1 MLLRA
6 CRPKQWS
13 KNLLVLAAPC
23 AAGIL
28 TRPGVAVE
36 VLAAFV
42 AFCLLSSATYLINDV
57 RDREQD
63 RSHPDKRRRPVAA
76 GELTPSAALWAAAT
90 MGLAGVAIA
99 TAVRPALGAVG
110 CGYVALTVS
119 YSLWWRRVVVAD
131 IVAISAGFVVRA
143 VAGGVAV
150 DVFLSRWFLLVTSWC
165 AVFLVAGKRYAELND
180 VPVGACT
187 RTTLRGYS
195 AGCLRLL
202 LLLAA
207 AFASAA
213 YAMWAFTRP
222 GHGGWYVP
230 SMVPFVLWLVR
241 YRVLLG
247 RGAGQAPEELILRDR
262 VLLALSIAWALLFL
276 GGVYVGR

>member
-1 MLLRA
+1 VLLRA

-23 AAGIL
+23 AAGVV
-28 TRPGVAVE
+28 TQPRVAVE

-63 RSHPDKRRRPVAA
+63 RRHPRKRTRPVAA
-76 GELTPSAALWAAAT
+76 GELSPSAALWSAAA
-90 MGLAGVAIA
+90 MGLSGAAIA
-99 TAVRPALGAVG
+99 TAVRPALGALS
-110 CGYVALTVS
+110 CGYVVLTVS
-119 YSLWWRRVVVAD
+119 YSLWWRHVVVAD
-131 IVAISAGFVVRA
+131 IVAISAGFVLRA
-143 VAGGVAV
+143 VAGGVAT

-165 AVFLVAGKRYAELND
+165 AVFLVAGKRYGELND
-180 VPVGACT
+180 VAIHAST

-195 AGCLRLL
+195 VGCLRLL

-207 AFASAA
+207 VFASAA

-222 GHGGWYVP
+222 EHGVWYEP
-230 SMVPFVLWLVR
+230 SMIPFVAWLVR
-241 YRVLLG
+241 YRILLG
-247 RGAGQAPEELILRDR
+247 RGAGGAPEELILRDR
-262 VLLALSIAWALLFL
+262 VLLALSFAWALLFV